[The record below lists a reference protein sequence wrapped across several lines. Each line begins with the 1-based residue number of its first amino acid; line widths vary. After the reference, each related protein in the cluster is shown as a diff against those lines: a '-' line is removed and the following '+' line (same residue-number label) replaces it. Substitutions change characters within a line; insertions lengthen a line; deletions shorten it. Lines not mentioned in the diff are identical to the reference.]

1 MKQMPFMI
9 GGGPPQINIK
19 PLLHAQPK
27 GKPKPDPPKI
37 VPPTAEM
44 FAVKKE
50 SKTPFERE
58 LDMKAIE
65 IKTQKKL
72 TQEQQKLQKYKE
84 DSISILKQLQ
94 ESGNIVI
101 SDIMTDAKPESRK
114 NEQKQRVIIDIAKGS
129 PKPTLE
135 DEEEI
140 LITQEEEQQIKEMVS
155 DLNQKAFYGKHL
167 RKVKEVDCGND
178 EALRRLSPR
187 SREIALVK
195 RTIAASFEA
204 TKEPPV
210 TTTDFYRIGKML
222 GRGAFGKVNL
232 AMHKLVRKLVA
243 IKSLNK
249 ECLTD
254 EVQKQKLM
262 KEVSL
267 LLKLRHNHVVKI
279 YETIETEKHIIIVME
294 LCAGGD
300 LLNYVRKR
308 RRLKEPYAKVIFKQ
322 IVDGLCYIHSK
333 FIAHRDIKLDNIL
346 LDGKGNVKIADFGV
360 SKQCQKGQLR
370 MTEQCGTP
378 AYIAPEILKD
388 KGYTFSV
395 DLWSA
400 GVVLF
405 AMLYGTVPFKANNME
420 ELHKLIVKG
429 KYVLK
434 DDISIEARNLL
445 RGLLEVNPEKRLT
458 IKQIYRHKWF
468 EDLDP
473 TLQLFNDQE
482 RDMIRKEYTY
492 NDPRRYNRNE
502 NEEPVDCF
510 TEHNLESVYNSLK
523 NVTSKSIILAPFN
536 ST

>member
-1 MKQMPFMI
+1 M
-9 GGGPPQINIK
+9 
-19 PLLHAQPK
+19 
-27 GKPKPDPPKI
+27 
-37 VPPTAEM
+37 
-44 FAVKKE
+44 
-50 SKTPFERE
+50 
-58 LDMKAIE
+58 
-65 IKTQKKL
+65 
-72 TQEQQKLQKYKE
+72 
-84 DSISILKQLQ
+84 
-94 ESGNIVI
+94 
-101 SDIMTDAKPESRK
+101 
-114 NEQKQRVIIDIAKGS
+114 
-129 PKPTLE
+129 
-135 DEEEI
+135 
-140 LITQEEEQQIKEMVS
+140 TQEEEQQIKEIVS
-155 DLNQKAFYGKHL
+155 DLNHKAFYGKHL
-167 RKVKEVDCGND
+167 RRPKDYDYGDD
-178 EALRRLSPR
+178 ESLKKLSPR
-187 SREIALVK
+187 SREITMVM
-195 RTIAASFEA
+195 RMIQSSFASNNQ
-204 TKEPPV
+204 PPV

-322 IVDGLCYIHSK
+322 IIDGLCYIHSK

-360 SKQCQKGQLR
+360 SKQCQKGQQR

-434 DDISIEARNLL
+434 DDITIEARNLL

-473 TLQLFNDQE
+473 TL
-482 RDMIRKEYTY
+482 
-492 NDPRRYNRNE
+492 
-502 NEEPVDCF
+502 
-510 TEHNLESVYNSLK
+510 
-523 NVTSKSIILAPFN
+523 
-536 ST
+536 